1 MAVSGDEM
9 RLRNILNKPEIIRD
23 SAYFVSAGAGRKLFG
38 VYFLARVSV
47 SLSSRARVLLSA
59 GAGCA
64 ICSIECFSA
73 ENIRICTQMIPKKT
87 SR

>member
-59 GAGCA
+59 GCA